1 MQPDLDHPTVRDHQ
15 DVAMIVAAKDR
26 VQRGGDPRLEQGSA
40 LAAGDQV
47 PVGLLCPARPGL
59 GISLRNVLGAKSLPL
74 AEIDLAEAGHRLW
87 GHPDRRADH
96 LGCLERAFQVAGVET
111 CERASVQPSPHKL
124 RLAPAF
130 IGKGR
135 IELALDAVLSVPRRL
150 AVANE
155 KQAGRR
161 AFRGERQLR
170 RLGARGSDL
179 AIYTN
184 FLLVPLIGSVA
195 DLRRRLLQSH
205 GTLAEIPL
213 RSLLEAAQGERS
225 TGTLT
230 LRNGNGQSTSLYFL
244 FGHLF
249 HAQGDGTAGDDAVV
263 NALHWSKG
271 DFEFDAKAKL
281 PADETVK
288 AGITELVHAAEA
300 EPKQSAPEP
309 RVERVEAVSERK
321 DHAEPEKK
329 VEAPQPR
336 RGVKHRPQPKHG
348 REPIPVPA
356 GQIIYDSL
364 KTSFVDF
371 PRLITTLEKEGY
383 TGYVRLLTDDA
394 SGLILFREGSALECM
409 YDGAS
414 DAGSLVLGKPAL
426 QQFNEDVTAGHGVLD
441 VVGLSPELIDGLYEL
456 TVSRPMYTELYA
468 AWVDMKALLKFL
480 SDRKLSGSVMIR
492 ATAGT
497 GVIIL
502 SDGEL
507 AGAYT
512 SESRDISDKPDRAL
526 ALCDDPSAMIE
537 VKSADTT
544 KHPPLDVDEIVS
556 GQRGPRASPIVQ
568 VVTSQPPPQPAP
580 ETVKPTAPS
589 IPVMAPEPPTAQ
601 FASGSVSSYSPPS
614 PPSAQVAPTTPPAPA
629 GPQIDWTPIVAEL
642 QAMAEDAL
650 GNRARK
656 VKDILGAADPS
667 LAGIEAAIDQVPSIS
682 LLFVDS
688 SRLEQLAQEMRA
700 RLKSHL

>member
-1 MQPDLDHPTVRDHQ
+1 M
-15 DVAMIVAAKDR
+15 
-26 VQRGGDPRLEQGSA
+26 
-40 LAAGDQV
+40 
-47 PVGLLCPARPGL
+47 
-59 GISLRNVLGAKSLPL
+59 
-74 AEIDLAEAGHRLW
+74 
-87 GHPDRRADH
+87 
-96 LGCLERAFQVAGVET
+96 
-111 CERASVQPSPHKL
+111 
-124 RLAPAF
+124 
-130 IGKGR
+130 
-135 IELALDAVLSVPRRL
+135 
-150 AVANE
+150 
-155 KQAGRR
+155 
-161 AFRGERQLR
+161 
-170 RLGARGSDL
+170 
-179 AIYTN
+179 
-184 FLLVPLIGSVA
+184 
-195 DLRRRLLQSH
+195 QSH
-205 GTLAEIPL
+205 GSLAETPL

-230 LRNGNGQSTSLYFL
+230 LRNGSGESTSLYFL

-249 HAQGDGTAGDDAVV
+249 HAHGDGLAGDDAVV
-263 NALHWSKG
+263 SALTWSKG
-271 DFEFDAKAKL
+271 EFDFDAKAKL

-288 AGITELVHAAEA
+288 AGIPELVHAAETAPKHGATEPPKVEKA
-300 EPKQSAPEP
+300 EARGERRDHPEP
-309 RVERVEAVSERK
+309 ER
-321 DHAEPEKK
+321 K

-336 RGVKHRPQPKHG
+336 RGVKHRPSPKHG

-356 GQIIYDSL
+356 GQVIYDSL

-394 SGLILFREGSALECM
+394 TGLILFREGSALECI
-409 YDGAS
+409 YDGA
-414 DAGSLVLGKPAL
+414 AEPGGLMLGKTAL
-426 QQFNEDVTAGHGVLD
+426 HQFNQDVTTGHGVLD

-456 TVSRPMYTELYA
+456 TVSKPMYTELYA

-492 ATAGT
+492 STGGT

-537 VKSADTT
+537 VKSADAT
-544 KHPPLDVDEIVS
+544 KHPPLDVDEVVAS
-556 GQRGPRASPIVQ
+556 QRGPRSSGQAV
-568 VVTSQPPPQPAP
+568 A
-580 ETVKPTAPS
+580 PTAPPQVE
-589 IPVMAPEPPTAQ
+589 PVTSPMPVIEAQTPPPTAVYPTYGGQ
-601 FASGSVSSYSPPS
+601 STTHPTPPS
-614 PPSAQVAPTTPPAPA
+614 MPAMQVAPTTPPASS
-629 GPQIDWTPIVAEL
+629 GVQRDWSPIVSEL

-667 LAGIEAAIDQVPSIS
+667 ESGIENAIDQIPSIS

-688 SRLEQLAQEMRA
+688 SRLEQLAHEMRA

>member
-1 MQPDLDHPTVRDHQ
+1 M
-15 DVAMIVAAKDR
+15 
-26 VQRGGDPRLEQGSA
+26 
-40 LAAGDQV
+40 
-47 PVGLLCPARPGL
+47 
-59 GISLRNVLGAKSLPL
+59 
-74 AEIDLAEAGHRLW
+74 
-87 GHPDRRADH
+87 
-96 LGCLERAFQVAGVET
+96 
-111 CERASVQPSPHKL
+111 
-124 RLAPAF
+124 
-130 IGKGR
+130 
-135 IELALDAVLSVPRRL
+135 
-150 AVANE
+150 
-155 KQAGRR
+155 
-161 AFRGERQLR
+161 
-170 RLGARGSDL
+170 
-179 AIYTN
+179 
-184 FLLVPLIGSVA
+184 
-195 DLRRRLLQSH
+195 LLQSH
-205 GTLAEIPL
+205 GSLAEIPL

-230 LRNGNGQSTSLYFL
+230 VRNGNGQSASLYFL

-249 HAQGDGTAGDDAVV
+249 HAQSDGKAGDDAVV
-263 NALHWSKG
+263 TALHWTRG

-281 PADETVK
+281 PADESVK
-288 AGITELVHAAEA
+288 AGITELVHSAESAPRAQGAAEPRP
-300 EPKQSAPEP
+300 EPVPEP
-309 RVERVEAVSERK
+309 RPEARAERK
-321 DHAEPEKK
+321 DHAEPERK

-409 YDGAS
+409 YDGAA
-414 DAGSLVLGKPAL
+414 DASSLVLGKQAL
-426 QQFNEDVTAGHGVLD
+426 QQFNDDVTSGHGVLD
-441 VVGLSPELIDGLYEL
+441 VVGLSPELIEGLYEL

-492 ATAGT
+492 STGGT

-502 SDGEL
+502 SDGDI

-526 ALCDDPSAMIE
+526 ALCDDPMAMIE
-537 VKSADTT
+537 VKSADAT
-544 KHPPLDVDEIVS
+544 KHPPLDVDEIVGGLRNS
-556 GQRGPRASPIVQ
+556 RV
-568 VVTSQPPPQPAP
+568 SQAPAPMAPAPQMAPPPP
-580 ETVKPTAPS
+580 E
-589 IPVMAPEPPTAQ
+589 PVMPTNPTLPVMPPEPPTAQ
-601 FASGSVSSYSPPS
+601 IPTAGYSSYTQPTPQSV
-614 PPSAQVAPTTPPAPA
+614 QVAPTTPPQSS
-629 GPQIDWTPIVAEL
+629 GPQLDWAAVVAEL

-667 LAGIEAAIDQVPSIS
+667 LGGVEAAIDQIPSIS

>member
-1 MQPDLDHPTVRDHQ
+1 
-15 DVAMIVAAKDR
+15 
-26 VQRGGDPRLEQGSA
+26 
-40 LAAGDQV
+40 
-47 PVGLLCPARPGL
+47 
-59 GISLRNVLGAKSLPL
+59 
-74 AEIDLAEAGHRLW
+74 
-87 GHPDRRADH
+87 
-96 LGCLERAFQVAGVET
+96 
-111 CERASVQPSPHKL
+111 
-124 RLAPAF
+124 
-130 IGKGR
+130 
-135 IELALDAVLSVPRRL
+135 
-150 AVANE
+150 
-155 KQAGRR
+155 
-161 AFRGERQLR
+161 
-170 RLGARGSDL
+170 
-179 AIYTN
+179 
-184 FLLVPLIGSVA
+184 
-195 DLRRRLLQSH
+195 LQSH
-205 GTLAEIPL
+205 GSLAEIPL

-230 LRNGNGQSTSLYFL
+230 VRNGNGESTTSLYFL

-249 HAQGDGTAGDDAVV
+249 HAQGDGKAGDEAVV
-263 NALHWSKG
+263 SALHWTKG
-271 DFEFDAKAKL
+271 EFEFDAKAKL
-281 PADETVK
+281 PADESVK
-288 AGITELVHAAEA
+288 AGISELVQTAESAPREQGAAVSRT
-300 EPKQSAPEP
+300 EPKVEP
-309 RVERVEAVSERK
+309 GPERVEARG
-321 DHAEPEKK
+321 DRNYHAEPERK

-356 GQIIYDSL
+356 GQVIYDSL

-409 YDGAS
+409 YDGAA
-414 DAGSLVLGKPAL
+414 DAGSLVLGKQAL
-426 QQFNEDVTAGHGVLD
+426 QQFNDDVTSGHGVLD

-492 ATAGT
+492 SAAGT

-502 SDGEL
+502 SEGEL

-526 ALCDDPSAMIE
+526 ALCDDPAAMIE
-537 VKSADTT
+537 VKSADAT
-544 KHPPLDVDEIVS
+544 KHPPLDVDEIVG
-556 GQRGPRASPIVQ
+556 GQRGSRGPQS
-568 VVTSQPPPQPAP
+568 SQSQAPAPPMAPAP
-580 ETVKPTAPS
+580 EPVNATIPMM
-589 IPVMAPEPPTAQ
+589 PVMPAEPPTAQ
-601 FASGSVSSYSPPS
+601 IPTGSYSGYSQPTPQTV
-614 PPSAQVAPTTPPAPA
+614 QVAPTAPPRSA
-629 GPQIDWTPIVAEL
+629 GPQLDWASIVAEL
-642 QAMAEDAL
+642 QAMAEDSL

-667 LAGIEAAIDQVPSIS
+667 LAGIEAAIDQIPSIS

>member
-1 MQPDLDHPTVRDHQ
+1 
-15 DVAMIVAAKDR
+15 
-26 VQRGGDPRLEQGSA
+26 
-40 LAAGDQV
+40 
-47 PVGLLCPARPGL
+47 
-59 GISLRNVLGAKSLPL
+59 
-74 AEIDLAEAGHRLW
+74 
-87 GHPDRRADH
+87 
-96 LGCLERAFQVAGVET
+96 
-111 CERASVQPSPHKL
+111 
-124 RLAPAF
+124 
-130 IGKGR
+130 
-135 IELALDAVLSVPRRL
+135 
-150 AVANE
+150 
-155 KQAGRR
+155 
-161 AFRGERQLR
+161 
-170 RLGARGSDL
+170 
-179 AIYTN
+179 
-184 FLLVPLIGSVA
+184 
-195 DLRRRLLQSH
+195 LQSH
-205 GTLAEIPL
+205 GTLAEMPL
-213 RSLLEAAQGERS
+213 RSLLESAQGERS

-230 LRNGNGQSTSLYFL
+230 LRNGNGESTALYFL

-249 HAQGDGTAGDDAVV
+249 HAEGDGKAGDDAVIS
-263 NALHWSKG
+263 ALAWTKG
-271 DFEFDAKAKL
+271 EFDFDAKAKL

-288 AGITELVHAAEA
+288 AGIPELVQAAE
-300 EPKQSAPEP
+300 SAPKSEQPAAAAAPPAPPEP
-309 RVERVEAVSERK
+309 ERAPMHSGNTEAHTERR
-321 DHAEPEKK
+321 DHPEPEKK

-356 GQIIYDSL
+356 GQVIYDSL

-409 YDGAS
+409 YDGTSEAS
-414 DAGSLVLGKPAL
+414 GLVLGKQAL
-426 QQFNEDVTAGHGVLD
+426 HSFNEDVTSGHGVLD

-456 TVSRPMYTELYA
+456 TVSKPLYTELYA
-468 AWVDMKALLKFL
+468 GWVDMKALLKFL

-492 ATAGT
+492 AAAGT

-502 SDGEL
+502 AEGEL

-526 ALCDDPSAMIE
+526 ALCDDPAAMIE
-537 VKSADTT
+537 VKSADAI
-544 KHPPLDVDEIVS
+544 KHPPLDVDEVVA
-556 GQRGPRASPIVQ
+556 GQRAAQAPRNPS
-568 VVTSQPPPQPAP
+568 PAP
-580 ETVKPTAPS
+580 APL
-589 IPVMAPEPPTAQ
+589 PP
-601 FASGSVSSYSPPS
+601 PPS
-614 PPSAQVAPTTPPAPA
+614 PQQTPTQQFPAMATPPVLQTVPTIAAPPAAPYQPFGPPAQSQVAPTTPPSSSSNA
-629 GPQIDWTPIVAEL
+629 QLDWGTIVAEL
-642 QAMAEDAL
+642 QAMAEDSL

>member
-1 MQPDLDHPTVRDHQ
+1 
-15 DVAMIVAAKDR
+15 
-26 VQRGGDPRLEQGSA
+26 
-40 LAAGDQV
+40 
-47 PVGLLCPARPGL
+47 
-59 GISLRNVLGAKSLPL
+59 
-74 AEIDLAEAGHRLW
+74 
-87 GHPDRRADH
+87 
-96 LGCLERAFQVAGVET
+96 
-111 CERASVQPSPHKL
+111 
-124 RLAPAF
+124 
-130 IGKGR
+130 
-135 IELALDAVLSVPRRL
+135 
-150 AVANE
+150 
-155 KQAGRR
+155 
-161 AFRGERQLR
+161 
-170 RLGARGSDL
+170 
-179 AIYTN
+179 
-184 FLLVPLIGSVA
+184 
-195 DLRRRLLQSH
+195 LQSH
-205 GTLAEIPL
+205 GSLAETSL
-213 RSLLEAAQGERS
+213 RSLLESAQGERS

-230 LRNGNGQSTSLYFL
+230 LRNGNGESTALYFL

-249 HAQGDGTAGDDAVV
+249 HAQGGGKAGDEAVV
-263 NALHWSKG
+263 SALHWEHG

-288 AGITELVHAAEA
+288 AGIPELVQAA
-300 EPKQSAPEP
+300 QSAPREQAPAELRPEP
-309 RVERVEAVSERK
+309 KVERPEARPERK
-321 DHAEPEKK
+321 DHAETERK

-336 RGVKHRPQPKHG
+336 RGVKHRPSPKHG

-356 GQIIYDSL
+356 GQVIYDSL

-383 TGYVRLLTDDA
+383 TGYVRLLTDEA

-409 YDGAS
+409 YDGAAES
-414 DAGSLVLGKPAL
+414 GSMVLGKQAL
-426 QQFNEDVTAGHGVLD
+426 AEFNDDVTSGHGVLD

-492 ATAGT
+492 SAAGT

-502 SDGEL
+502 AEGEL

-526 ALCDDPSAMIE
+526 ALCDDPTAMIE
-537 VKSADTT
+537 VKSADAT

-556 GQRGPRASPIVQ
+556 GQRGPRNSPPAQ
-568 VVTSQPPPQPAP
+568 VAAPPAPPAP
-580 ETVKPTAPS
+580 EPVNATSPT
-589 IPVMAPEPPTAQ
+589 IPVIPIPTIVPEPPTAQ
-601 FASGSVSSYSPPS
+601 IPTGGYSSSYTQPTPPTM
-614 PPSAQVAPTTPPAPA
+614 QVAPTTPPRSS
-629 GPQIDWTPIVAEL
+629 GPQLDWATIVAEL

-667 LAGIEAAIDQVPSIS
+667 LQGIEGAIDQIPSIS

-700 RLKSHL
+700 RLKSYL

>member
-1 MQPDLDHPTVRDHQ
+1 
-15 DVAMIVAAKDR
+15 
-26 VQRGGDPRLEQGSA
+26 
-40 LAAGDQV
+40 
-47 PVGLLCPARPGL
+47 
-59 GISLRNVLGAKSLPL
+59 
-74 AEIDLAEAGHRLW
+74 
-87 GHPDRRADH
+87 
-96 LGCLERAFQVAGVET
+96 
-111 CERASVQPSPHKL
+111 
-124 RLAPAF
+124 
-130 IGKGR
+130 
-135 IELALDAVLSVPRRL
+135 
-150 AVANE
+150 
-155 KQAGRR
+155 
-161 AFRGERQLR
+161 
-170 RLGARGSDL
+170 
-179 AIYTN
+179 
-184 FLLVPLIGSVA
+184 
-195 DLRRRLLQSH
+195 LQSH
-205 GTLAEIPL
+205 GTLAETPL

-249 HAQGDGTAGDDAVV
+249 HAQGGDGAAGDDAVV
-263 NALHWSKG
+263 SALNWSKG
-271 DFEFDAKAKL
+271 EFDFDAKAKL

-288 AGITELVHAAEA
+288 AGIPELVHAAETVPKPSVA
-300 EPKQSAPEP
+300 EPPKVDKAEAHG
-309 RVERVEAVSERK
+309 ERNEQT
-321 DHAEPEKK
+321 EPERK

-356 GQIIYDSL
+356 GQVIYDSL

-409 YDGAS
+409 YDGAA
-414 DAGSLVLGKPAL
+414 DAASLVLGKLAL
-426 QQFNEDVTAGHGVLD
+426 QHFNDDVTSGHGVLD

-456 TVSRPMYTELYA
+456 TVSKPMYTELYA

-492 ATAGT
+492 AAAGT

-502 SDGEL
+502 AEGEL

-544 KHPPLDVDEIVS
+544 KHPPLDVDEVVA
-556 GQRGPRASPIVQ
+556 GQRAPRNSAPAPAA
-568 VVTSQPPPQPAP
+568 PPP
-580 ETVKPTAPS
+580 
-589 IPVMAPEPPTAQ
+589 PPPPP
-601 FASGSVSSYSPPS
+601 PPS
-614 PPSAQVAPTTPPAPA
+614 PEPVTSPMPVIAEPVAATASFPTYTSATVTHPTPPSMPAMQVAPTTPPTP
-629 GPQIDWTPIVAEL
+629 GGSQRDWSPVVAEL

-656 VKDILGAADPS
+656 VKDILGGADPS
-667 LAGIEAAIDQVPSIS
+667 MAGIEAAIDQVPSIS

-688 SRLEQLAQEMRA
+688 SRLESLAHEMRA

>member
-1 MQPDLDHPTVRDHQ
+1 
-15 DVAMIVAAKDR
+15 
-26 VQRGGDPRLEQGSA
+26 
-40 LAAGDQV
+40 
-47 PVGLLCPARPGL
+47 
-59 GISLRNVLGAKSLPL
+59 
-74 AEIDLAEAGHRLW
+74 
-87 GHPDRRADH
+87 
-96 LGCLERAFQVAGVET
+96 
-111 CERASVQPSPHKL
+111 
-124 RLAPAF
+124 
-130 IGKGR
+130 
-135 IELALDAVLSVPRRL
+135 
-150 AVANE
+150 
-155 KQAGRR
+155 
-161 AFRGERQLR
+161 
-170 RLGARGSDL
+170 
-179 AIYTN
+179 
-184 FLLVPLIGSVA
+184 
-195 DLRRRLLQSH
+195 LQSH
-205 GTLAEIPL
+205 GSLAEIPL

-230 LRNGNGQSTSLYFL
+230 VRNGNGDSTTSLYFL

-249 HAQGDGTAGDDAVV
+249 HAQGDGKAGDEAVV
-263 NALHWSKG
+263 SALHWTKG
-271 DFEFDAKAKL
+271 EFEFDAKAKL
-281 PADETVK
+281 PADESVK
-288 AGITELVHAAEA
+288 AGISELVQTAESA
-300 EPKQSAPEP
+300 PREPSAPEP
-309 RVERVEAVSERK
+309 RVESEPERVEAHAERK
-321 DHAEPEKK
+321 DHPEPERKL
-329 VEAPQPR
+329 EAPQPR

-409 YDGAS
+409 YDGAA
-414 DAGSLVLGKPAL
+414 DASSLVLGKQAL
-426 QQFNEDVTAGHGVLD
+426 QQFNDDVTSGHGVLD

-492 ATAGT
+492 SAAGT

-502 SDGEL
+502 SEGEL

-526 ALCDDPSAMIE
+526 ALCDDPAAMIE
-537 VKSADTT
+537 VKSADAT
-544 KHPPLDVDEIVS
+544 KHPPLDVDEIVG
-556 GQRGPRASPIVQ
+556 GQRGSRGVQ
-568 VVTSQPPPQPAP
+568 SAPAAPPPAPSYAPAP
-580 ETVKPTAPS
+580 EPVNPTVTV
-589 IPVMAPEPPTAQ
+589 PVMTAEPPTAQ
-601 FASGSVSSYSPPS
+601 IPTGSYSGYGQPTPQTV
-614 PPSAQVAPTTPPAPA
+614 QVAPTTPPRS
-629 GPQIDWTPIVAEL
+629 GPQLDWSSIVAEL
-642 QAMAEDAL
+642 QAMAEDSL

-667 LAGIEAAIDQVPSIS
+667 LAGIEAAIDQIPSIS

>member
-1 MQPDLDHPTVRDHQ
+1 
-15 DVAMIVAAKDR
+15 
-26 VQRGGDPRLEQGSA
+26 
-40 LAAGDQV
+40 
-47 PVGLLCPARPGL
+47 
-59 GISLRNVLGAKSLPL
+59 
-74 AEIDLAEAGHRLW
+74 
-87 GHPDRRADH
+87 
-96 LGCLERAFQVAGVET
+96 
-111 CERASVQPSPHKL
+111 
-124 RLAPAF
+124 
-130 IGKGR
+130 
-135 IELALDAVLSVPRRL
+135 
-150 AVANE
+150 
-155 KQAGRR
+155 
-161 AFRGERQLR
+161 
-170 RLGARGSDL
+170 
-179 AIYTN
+179 
-184 FLLVPLIGSVA
+184 
-195 DLRRRLLQSH
+195 
-205 GTLAEIPL
+205 LAEIPL

-230 LRNGNGQSTSLYFL
+230 VRNGNGQAASLYFL

-249 HAQGDGTAGDDAVV
+249 HAQGDGKAGDEAVLH
-263 NALHWSKG
+263 ALHWTKG

-281 PADETVK
+281 PADESVK
-288 AGITELVHAAEA
+288 AGISELVQTAA
-300 EPKQSAPEP
+300 SAPPAPSAVEP
-309 RVERVEAVSERK
+309 MPEPIQETQQIRTDRPEARVERTV
-321 DHAEPEKK
+321 HIEPERK

-394 SGLILFREGSALECM
+394 SGLILFKDGAALECM
-409 YDGAS
+409 YDGAA
-414 DAGSLVLGKPAL
+414 DAASLILGKQAL
-426 QQFNEDVTAGHGVLD
+426 QQFNDDVTSGHGVLD

-480 SDRKLSGSVMIR
+480 SDRRLSGSVMIR
-492 ATAGT
+492 ATGGT

-502 SDGEL
+502 SGGEL

-526 ALCDDPSAMIE
+526 ALCDDPAAMIE
-537 VKSADTT
+537 VKSADGT
-544 KHPPLDVDEIVS
+544 KHPPLDVDEIVGVQ
-556 GQRGPRASPIVQ
+556 GQRGPRGPMSA
-568 VVTSQPPPQPAP
+568 
-580 ETVKPTAPS
+580 
-589 IPVMAPEPPTAQ
+589 PVMAPAPEPERPTQNLPVMPPEPPTTQ
-601 FASGSVSSYSPPS
+601 IPTGSFSTYQPAPPTV
-614 PPSAQVAPTTPPAPA
+614 QVAPTAPPRSSG
-629 GPQIDWTPIVAEL
+629 GPQLDWAAIVAEL

-667 LAGIEAAIDQVPSIS
+667 LPGIEGAIDQIPSIS

>member
-1 MQPDLDHPTVRDHQ
+1 M
-15 DVAMIVAAKDR
+15 
-26 VQRGGDPRLEQGSA
+26 
-40 LAAGDQV
+40 
-47 PVGLLCPARPGL
+47 
-59 GISLRNVLGAKSLPL
+59 
-74 AEIDLAEAGHRLW
+74 AE
-87 GHPDRRADH
+87 
-96 LGCLERAFQVAGVET
+96 T
-111 CERASVQPSPHKL
+111 
-124 RLAPAF
+124 
-130 IGKGR
+130 
-135 IELALDAVLSVPRRL
+135 
-150 AVANE
+150 
-155 KQAGRR
+155 
-161 AFRGERQLR
+161 
-170 RLGARGSDL
+170 
-179 AIYTN
+179 
-184 FLLVPLIGSVA
+184 
-195 DLRRRLLQSH
+195 
-205 GTLAEIPL
+205 PL

-230 LRNGNGQSTSLYFL
+230 LRNGNGESTALYFL

-249 HAQGDGTAGDDAVV
+249 HAHGDGLAGDDAVV
-263 NALHWSKG
+263 SALTWSKG
-271 DFEFDAKAKL
+271 EFDFDAKAKL

-288 AGITELVHAAEA
+288 AGIPELVEAAE
-300 EPKQSAPEP
+300 SAPKYGTPEPP
-309 RVERVEAVSERK
+309 RVDKPEARGERQ
-321 DHAEPEKK
+321 DQPEPERK

-356 GQIIYDSL
+356 GQVIYDSL

-383 TGYVRLLTDDA
+383 TGYVRLLTEDA
-394 SGLILFREGSALECM
+394 TGLILFREGSALECI
-409 YDGAS
+409 YDGA
-414 DAGSLVLGKPAL
+414 AEPGGLILGKTAL
-426 QQFNEDVTAGHGVLD
+426 HQFNQDVTTGHGVLD

-456 TVSRPMYTELYA
+456 TVSKPMYTELYA

-492 ATAGT
+492 SAGGT

-502 SDGEL
+502 ADGEL

-526 ALCDDPSAMIE
+526 ALCDDPNAMIE

-544 KHPPLDVDEIVS
+544 KHPPLDVDEVVAS
-556 GQRGPRASPIVQ
+556 QRGPRPSPGQAVAATAPPPVLEPITSPMPVIEAPTPPPTAVYPTYTPPATTHPTPPSMPAMQMAPAAPPPPSGPQRDWSPIV
-568 VVTSQPPPQPAP
+568 S
-580 ETVKPTAPS
+580 
-589 IPVMAPEPPTAQ
+589 
-601 FASGSVSSYSPPS
+601 
-614 PPSAQVAPTTPPAPA
+614 
-629 GPQIDWTPIVAEL
+629 EL

-667 LAGIEAAIDQVPSIS
+667 EAGIEGAIDQIPSIS

-688 SRLEQLAQEMRA
+688 SRLEQLAHEMRA

>member
-1 MQPDLDHPTVRDHQ
+1 M
-15 DVAMIVAAKDR
+15 
-26 VQRGGDPRLEQGSA
+26 
-40 LAAGDQV
+40 
-47 PVGLLCPARPGL
+47 
-59 GISLRNVLGAKSLPL
+59 
-74 AEIDLAEAGHRLW
+74 
-87 GHPDRRADH
+87 
-96 LGCLERAFQVAGVET
+96 
-111 CERASVQPSPHKL
+111 
-124 RLAPAF
+124 
-130 IGKGR
+130 
-135 IELALDAVLSVPRRL
+135 
-150 AVANE
+150 
-155 KQAGRR
+155 
-161 AFRGERQLR
+161 
-170 RLGARGSDL
+170 
-179 AIYTN
+179 
-184 FLLVPLIGSVA
+184 
-195 DLRRRLLQSH
+195 LLQSH
-205 GTLAEIPL
+205 GTLAETPL

-230 LRNGNGQSTSLYFL
+230 LRNGSGESTSLYFL

-249 HAQGDGTAGDDAVV
+249 HARGDGLAGDDAVV
-263 NALHWSKG
+263 SALTWSKG
-271 DFEFDAKAKL
+271 EFDFDAKAKL

-288 AGITELVHAAEA
+288 AGIPELVEAAESA
-300 EPKQSAPEP
+300 PRHGAPEP
-309 RVERVEAVSERK
+309 PKVDKAEARGERQ
-321 DHAEPEKK
+321 DHPEPERK

-356 GQIIYDSL
+356 GQVIYDSL

-383 TGYVRLLTDDA
+383 TGYVRLLTEDA
-394 SGLILFREGSALECM
+394 TGLILFREGSALECI
-409 YDGAS
+409 YDGA
-414 DAGSLVLGKPAL
+414 AEPGGLILGKTAL
-426 QQFNEDVTAGHGVLD
+426 HQFNQDVTTGHGVLD

-456 TVSRPMYTELYA
+456 TVSKPMYTELYA

-492 ATAGT
+492 SAGGT

-502 SDGEL
+502 ADGEL

-526 ALCDDPSAMIE
+526 ALCDDPNAMIE

-544 KHPPLDVDEIVS
+544 KHPPLDVDEVVAS
-556 GQRGPRASPIVQ
+556 QRGPRPSPGQAVAATAPPPVLEPITSPMPVIEAPTPPPTAVYPTYTPPATTHPTPPSMPAMQMAPAAPPPPSGPQRDWSPIV
-568 VVTSQPPPQPAP
+568 S
-580 ETVKPTAPS
+580 
-589 IPVMAPEPPTAQ
+589 
-601 FASGSVSSYSPPS
+601 
-614 PPSAQVAPTTPPAPA
+614 
-629 GPQIDWTPIVAEL
+629 EL

-667 LAGIEAAIDQVPSIS
+667 EAGIEGAIDQIPSIS

-688 SRLEQLAQEMRA
+688 SRLEQLAHEMRA

>member
-1 MQPDLDHPTVRDHQ
+1 M
-15 DVAMIVAAKDR
+15 
-26 VQRGGDPRLEQGSA
+26 
-40 LAAGDQV
+40 
-47 PVGLLCPARPGL
+47 
-59 GISLRNVLGAKSLPL
+59 
-74 AEIDLAEAGHRLW
+74 
-87 GHPDRRADH
+87 
-96 LGCLERAFQVAGVET
+96 
-111 CERASVQPSPHKL
+111 
-124 RLAPAF
+124 
-130 IGKGR
+130 
-135 IELALDAVLSVPRRL
+135 
-150 AVANE
+150 
-155 KQAGRR
+155 
-161 AFRGERQLR
+161 
-170 RLGARGSDL
+170 
-179 AIYTN
+179 
-184 FLLVPLIGSVA
+184 
-195 DLRRRLLQSH
+195 QSH
-205 GTLAEIPL
+205 GALADIPL

-263 NALHWSKG
+263 NALHWTKG

-288 AGITELVHAAEA
+288 AGITELVHAADA
-300 EPKQSAPEP
+300 EPKQAPAEV
-309 RVERVEAVSERK
+309 RVERAEARPERT

-383 TGYVRLLTDDA
+383 TGYVRLLTEDA

-409 YDGAS
+409 YDGAV

-426 QQFNEDVTAGHGVLD
+426 EQFNQDVTAGHGVLD

-492 ATAGT
+492 STGGT

-502 SDGEL
+502 SDGEI

-526 ALCDDPSAMIE
+526 ALCDDPNAMIE
-537 VKSADTT
+537 VKSADAT
-544 KHPPLDVDEIVS
+544 KHAPLDVDEIVS
-556 GQRGPRASPIVQ
+556 GQRGPRNSPSPP
-568 VVTSQPPPQPAP
+568 VVVSQPAPPAP
-580 ETVKPTAPS
+580 ETVRPTAPS
-589 IPVMAPEPPTAQ
+589 IPVMAPEPPTAP
-601 FASGSVSSYSPPS
+601 FSTSSVSNYGQTYPAT
-614 PPSAQVAPTTPPAPA
+614 AQVAPTAPPTPA
-629 GPQIDWTPIVAEL
+629 GPQVDWTPIVSEL
-642 QAMAEDAL
+642 QAMAEDSL

-667 LAGIEAAIDQVPSIS
+667 QPGIEAAIDQIPSIS

-688 SRLEQLAQEMRA
+688 SRLELLAQEMRA